1 MSLQQLL
8 NDSYVYWMNA
18 DEGPESDI
26 VISSRIRLARNLK
39 NIPFPHQLNQ
49 ETGVKCL
56 AEIESAWRKI
66 EDPRIRDMELV
77 TFDRLPGLD
86 RQILMEKHLISPI
99 HAESDAPFRGVV
111 INDNGS
117 LCTMLNEE
125 DHLRIQCFL
134 PGLQIKECYNRVQAL
149 DNGLEDG
156 LDYAFDSRCGFL
168 TSCPTNVGTGM
179 RASVMLHLPA
189 MVLSGQIKVIIHNLS
204 QLGMAVRGLYGEG
217 TEVVGNLFQLSNQ
230 ITLGQSEEDINH
242 NLTTITYRLVEQ
254 ERLTREKLKADM
266 PYQLEDSIGRAF
278 GILTNARIM
287 TSNEALALLSN
298 VRLGVDMGTI
308 RGLGKKALNELV
320 VAIRPAHLQ
329 KKVGREMDPFNRD
342 LIRAQV
348 IKERFPH
355 WPIDEHN
362 VIEGGS

>member
-8 NDSYVYWMNA
+8 DDSYIYWMNA
-18 DEGPESDI
+18 DEGPQSDI

-39 NIPFPHQLNQ
+39 NIPFPHRLDQ
-49 ETGVKCL
+49 ESGMKCL
-56 AEIESAWRKI
+56 GEIQSAWRKI
-66 EDPRIRDMELV
+66 GDPQIRDMELI
-77 TFDRLPGLD
+77 TFDHLSPLD
-86 RQILMEKHLISPI
+86 RQILMEKHLISPH

-111 INDNGS
+111 VSDSGS

-125 DHLRIQCFL
+125 DHLRMQCLL
-134 PGLQIKECYNRVQAL
+134 PGLQIKECYNQVQFL
-149 DNGLEDG
+149 DNGLEG
-156 LDYAFDSRCGFL
+156 ELDYAFDSRRGFL

-189 MVLSGQIKVIIHNLS
+189 MVLSGQINAIIHNLS
-204 QLGMAVRGLYGEG
+204 QLGMTVRGLYGEG
-217 TEVVGNLFQLSNQ
+217 SEVIGNLFQLSNQ

-242 NLTTITYRLVEQ
+242 NLTTITNHLVQQ
-254 ERLTREKLKADM
+254 ERLTREKLQAEM

-287 TSNEALALLSN
+287 TSNEALSLLSN
-298 VRLGVDMGTI
+298 VRLGVDMGMI
-308 RGLGKKALNELV
+308 KGLRRKALNELV

-355 WPIDEHN
+355 LPVNEHD